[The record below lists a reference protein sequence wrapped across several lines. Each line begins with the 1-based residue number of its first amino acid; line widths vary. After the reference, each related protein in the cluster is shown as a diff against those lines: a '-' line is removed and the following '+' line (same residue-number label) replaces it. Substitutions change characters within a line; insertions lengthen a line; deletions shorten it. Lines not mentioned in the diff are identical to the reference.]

1 MLRIDV
7 KTTRK
12 WHPFGLV
19 DELLRGTTALFFVSH
34 DPVVDVHVIDPQSTL
49 LGQRLD
55 IDVVADNLSV
65 GFLSL
70 WT

>member
-34 DPVVDVHVIDPQSTL
+34 DPVVDVHVIDPQRTL

-55 IDVVADNLSV
+55 IDVVADDLSI
-65 GFLSL
+65 GFFSL
-70 WT
+70 WP